1 MTDWLPHYWPLGLA
15 ALSGLAGW
23 GLTRLAMGVR
33 LQLAAQQG
41 AHWQQALEERNA
53 ELQDTRQRLEQQ
65 QQLVLKMNGRLKE
78 YETLL
83 RQERQ
88 WAAEKQAQFE
98 ASEIRLQQQ
107 FENLAQRIFEQK
119 THNLRELNQTSL
131 DALLGPLREQ
141 LEGFRRNMQ
150 ETYADESRQRH
161 SLKFEIERL
170 AELHRQMSADTNA
183 LTRALKGD
191 SKQQGNWGEVVLS
204 RVLSESGLREGHEYS
219 TQQSLSNAEG
229 KRYQPDVIVH
239 LPQDKDI
246 IIDAKVSLTAYERYF
261 NGDTQAEREQA
272 LREHVTSVRGH
283 IRELGRKDYHQLQG
297 VRTLDYVLMFV
308 AVEPAFLVAVEAEP
322 GLVKYALDHNIL
334 LVSPTNLLVAL
345 RTIENLWRVER
356 QNQNARR
363 IAESAG
369 KIYEKLRLFTEDME
383 AVGASLRRADDSYQR
398 AMKRLSQGRGN
409 LVRQAEAFRELGV
422 EVAKPLPEH
431 LRERALEQALADAE
445 APTKLNGARSPE

>member
-1 MTDWLPHYWPLGLA
+1 MMMTLTAYWPYLLA
-15 ALSGLAGW
+15 TASALTAW
-23 GLTRLAMGVR
+23 GLTQLTLNTR
-33 LQLAAQQG
+33 LQLQAQQN
-41 AHWQQALEERNA
+41 QQLRSV
-53 ELQDTRQRLEQQ
+53 LQEKTDEQQTAQQKLEQQ
-65 QQLVLKMNGRLKE
+65 QQLVIKMNGRLKE

-88 WAAEKQAQFE
+88 WAAEKQVEFN
-98 ASEIRLQQQ
+98 ASEARLAQQ

-119 THNLRELNQTSL
+119 THNFRELNQNSL
-131 DALLGPLREQ
+131 DGLLSPLREQ

-170 AELHRQMSADTNA
+170 SELHQQMSADTMA

-191 SKQQGNWGEVVLS
+191 SKQQGNWGEVVLA

-219 TQQSLSNAEG
+219 TQMSLNNAEG

-239 LPQDKDI
+239 LPQNKDI
-246 IIDAKVSLTAYERYF
+246 IIDAKVSLTAYERYY
-261 NGDTQAEREQA
+261 NGDDALAREQA
-272 LREHVTSVRGH
+272 LRDHVTSVRGH
-283 IRELGRKDYHQLQG
+283 IRELGRKDYQRLKG

-322 GLVKYALDHNIL
+322 ALIKYALDHNIL

-356 QNQNARR
+356 QNQNARK

-383 AVGASLRRADDSYQR
+383 AVGQSLNKAESHYQG
-398 AMKRLSQGRGN
+398 AMKKLSSGRGN
-409 LVRQAEAFRELGV
+409 LIRQAEAFRELGV
-422 EVAKPLPEH
+422 EVTKPLPEH
-431 LRERALEQALADAE
+431 LQERAAAE
-445 APTKLNGARSPE
+445 ERLSATAFKD

>member
-1 MTDWLPHYWPLGLA
+1 MPSLLADTWPYWLA
-15 ALSGLAGW
+15 VATAVAGW
-23 GLTRLAMGVR
+23 GLTRLTLGTR
-33 LQLAAQQG
+33 LQLLAQQN
-41 AHWQQALEERNA
+41 QQLQAQLNERGG
-53 ELQDTRQRLEQQ
+53 ELKDTRQRLDQQ

-98 ASEIRLQQQ
+98 ASEARLGQQ

-119 THNLRELNQTSL
+119 THNFRELNQNSL
-131 DALLGPLREQ
+131 DGLLSPLREQ

-170 AELHRQMSADTNA
+170 AELHRQMSVDTAA

-219 TQQSLSNAEG
+219 TQLSLNNAEG
-229 KRYQPDVIVH
+229 KRYQPDVVVH

-261 NGDTQAEREQA
+261 NGEDPAEREQA
-272 LREHVTSVRGH
+272 LRDHVTSVRGH
-283 IRELGRKDYHQLQG
+283 IRELGRKDYQHLQG

-356 QNQNARR
+356 QNQNARK

-383 AVGASLRRADDSYQR
+383 AMGQSLQRADDSYQR
-398 AMKRLSQGRGN
+398 AMKKLTSGRGN
-409 LVRQAEAFRELGV
+409 LIRQAEAFRELGV
-422 EVAKPLPEH
+422 EVTKPLPEH
-431 LRERALEQALADAE
+431 LRERAAEE
-445 APTKLNGARSPE
+445 APLHSLPGGRAAD